1 MNSNNENNNEGL
13 NAVSLGSIDNVNENV
28 SVPINDIP
36 PVTPVP
42 EEPVES
48 LNDTPAMEEQTISTA
63 VVNDS
68 EIPNIVNE
76 VSNPTDVNAI
86 PEVAPLEP
94 VAPVN
99 YDIPEVIDNAP
110 VFNDI
115 GTVPPISDIPIANNV
130 IAEPAMP
137 ETPKKKGMN
146 KTLFVVLIILAL
158 CVVGGVVYVFLNKA
172 NNSKPSVQT
181 RSVKIEAGTD
191 VSTNIKDYAIFN
203 NMDAS
208 TCNFDTSEI
217 TDTNKVGAEYRF
229 TITCG
234 DKTYPGKATIVDTT
248 SPDVTLKEVEVSINE
263 DVTAEDFIAE
273 CKDISKCSYAF
284 KDEEKLKEYL
294 STASSY
300 HVPIIVKD
308 EAGNEKEVTGTLN
321 VSENATT
328 MSLVCSK
335 TSDAYEEVSKFGLLE
350 SDNTFNKSTKRIYT
364 FKFNEKE
371 EYEKLRDDN
380 KDKKEITYQN
390 MTGAPEFNDD
400 SLTLTLTKKIAY
412 SDLVS
417 EVGSEIPSSY
427 GELKSFFE
435 NKEYSCSIGY
445 F

>member
-13 NAVSLGSIDNVNENV
+13 NAVSLGSIDNVNQNPNI
-28 SVPINDIP
+28 PINDIP
-36 PVTPVP
+36 PVPP
-42 EEPVES
+42 FEEPM
-48 LNDTPAMEEQTISTA
+48 DTLE
-63 VVNDS
+63 
-68 EIPNIVNE
+68 EIPNTPEQVTLEAVNND
-76 VSNPTDVNAI
+76 VVADVPNPVPVDINEI
-86 PEVAPLEP
+86 PNVPPLEP

-115 GTVPPISDIPIANNV
+115 GTVPPISDIPMVNNV
-130 IAEPAMP
+130 IAEPATP
-137 ETPKKKGMN
+137 EVPKKKGMN

-158 CVVGGVVYVFLNKA
+158 CAVGGGVYVFLNKA
-172 NNSKPSVQT
+172 NNSKPLVQT
-181 RSVKIEAGTD
+181 KSVKIEAGTD
-191 VSTNIKDYAIFN
+191 VSTNIKDYAIFS

-217 TDTNKVGAEYRF
+217 TDTNTIGAEYRF

-248 SPDVTLKEVEVSINE
+248 APDVTLKEVEVNINE
-263 DVTAEDFIAE
+263 EVTAEDFIAE
-273 CKDISKCSYAF
+273 CKDATKCSYTF

-300 HVPIIVKD
+300 HIPIIVKD

-335 TSDAYEEVSKFGLLE
+335 TDAGYEEVSKFGLLE
-350 SDNTFNKSTKRIYT
+350 SDNTFNKSTKRVYT
-364 FKFNEKE
+364 FKFDNKE
-371 EYEKLRDDN
+371 EYEKLRDEN
-380 KDKKEITYQN
+380 KDKKEVTYQN
-390 MTGAPEFNDD
+390 MTGTPEFNDET
-400 SLTLTLTKKIAY
+400 STLTLTKKIAY

-435 NKEYSCSIGY
+435 DKDYTCSIGY